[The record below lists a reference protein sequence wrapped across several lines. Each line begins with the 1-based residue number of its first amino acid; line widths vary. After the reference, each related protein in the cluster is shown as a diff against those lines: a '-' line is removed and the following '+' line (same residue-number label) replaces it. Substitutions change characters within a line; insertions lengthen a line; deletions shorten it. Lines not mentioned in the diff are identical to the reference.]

1 MIQQSVRR
9 RCSRFVAAAG
19 AGIVADAMLFA
30 LLLAVASDS
39 STVCVRDARTRAPL
53 LDVQAIDSTG
63 RLTSLPA
70 ACNRLPVGTWTLR
83 RLGYEPR
90 RNVLVSAAD
99 TVLVDLGRV
108 GAGIATLDSVRVT
121 GVRGGVAGASV
132 ARTTATVDVR
142 DARQRGVASVN
153 ALIAS
158 MPYAAPRSA
167 RGESGLSLRGARR
180 EGVVITLDG
189 MSLNDPSTGTADVSD
204 IPLVMLGAAT
214 VALGSDPMGAGPGAS
229 GGVLALHSA
238 ARQELVVRAGAW
250 GERTAEVGHYTDVRG
265 TRLSAAVAYRQAEN
279 DFGFDNDAGATQD
292 GRPSR
297 EHRVNNDDERG
308 SLTLSARGGR
318 AQGLLLVSAG
328 ERGMVG
334 PVNVRAYDADRS
346 RTTRVLVRSQ
356 LVAGPT
362 TIVVGARGLQ
372 LAYRD
377 PTRPVLDATSRA
389 GAVDAEARAAVL
401 GLDVRAGGGAD
412 RVTATGG
419 IEQARGRGFVSLAHT
434 RLLLG
439 AVTELGARVD
449 AIGSAGAQPSFSAA
463 LHRRVAIGGERALG
477 FGARVAQAIRVPTLY
492 DLYFSSPQRLSVR
505 ALRPE
510 RVLLDAETGAS
521 LSLPSS
527 LGVVD
532 LQASLVARNTRDA
545 IIWFPGNFG
554 WSPANVGMERL
565 RGAEARAALTSGW
578 GAVSAWTTAY
588 DTELSVG
595 GLRIPTPYVA
605 RFAGGGSLLAN
616 VAGFSAGAIVRANG
630 RRPYTAGP
638 RNSAFELPAV
648 TLLDVSLSRRVP
660 IARSSAL
667 LALSLDNVTSV
678 SWQSVRGFP
687 SPGRAVAIS
696 LSLTPRSTP

>member
-1 MIQQSVRR
+1 M
-9 RCSRFVAAAG
+9 AAAG